1 MRHYDRVSYRHLN
14 DSERYRDHEY
24 LADDAWIGAKE
35 RVYGTMEQQ
44 RSFDGQPSYERGDGR
59 DDYARGERGSA
70 RTRELT
76 YRLDVPRDQFQARES
91 RDTRETRERRPSRR
105 PMREVMRHPA
115 SFLGRVVRGIFHGR
129 GPKNW
134 MRSDTRIHD
143 DVCELLARHEG
154 VDASNVD
161 VVVKDGEV
169 TLTGTVADR
178 FTKRLAEQ
186 TLDDVLGVKDVHNR
200 LTVARS
206 H

>member
-24 LADDAWIGAKE
+24 LADDAWIGTTE
-35 RVYGTMEQQ
+35 RVYGTMESQ
-44 RSFDGQPSYERGDGR
+44 RSFDGQPSYQR
-59 DDYARGERGSA
+59 DDYDRGSERGYS
-70 RTRELT
+70 RSRELT
-76 YRLDVPRDQFQARES
+76 HHLEVPRDRFEL
-91 RDTRETRERRPSRR
+91 RDERAARRPVRARR
-105 PMREVMRHPA
+105 EGVRDGVREVVRHPG

-154 VDASNVD
+154 VDASNID

-169 TLTGTVADR
+169 TLTGSVSDR
-178 FTKRLAEQ
+178 VTKRLAEEA
-186 TLDDVLGVKDVHNR
+186 LDDVLGVKDVHNR

>member
-1 MRHYDRVSYRHLN
+1 MRHYERVSYRHLN

-24 LADDAWIGAKE
+24 LGDDAWVGPNE
-35 RVYGTMEQQ
+35 RVYGTMEQE
-44 RSFDGQPSYERGDGR
+44 RSFDRQPSYGQPSHRGDDYERGYSR
-59 DDYARGERGSA
+59 P
-70 RTRELT
+70 RELT
-76 YRLDVPRDQFQARES
+76 HHLDVPREQFEVRPNDRPVRRRREGV
-91 RDTRETRERRPSRR
+91 RQ
-105 PMREVMRHPA
+105 VMRHPA

-154 VDASNVD
+154 VDASNID

-178 FTKRLAEQ
+178 FTKRLAEEA
-186 TLDDVLGVKDVHNR
+186 LDDVLGVKDVHNR
-200 LTVARS
+200 LTVTRS

>member
-24 LADDAWIGAKE
+24 LADDAWIGPNE
-35 RVYGTMEQQ
+35 RVYGTMEE
-44 RSFDGQPSYERGDGR
+44 RSFDGQPSFQRDTREDYERGH
-59 DDYARGERGSA
+59 ARA
-70 RTRELT
+70 RELT
-76 YRLDVPRDQFQARES
+76 YRLEVPRDQLEPQRARPG
-91 RDTRETRERRPSRR
+91 RRPITERRDGLRDV
-105 PMREVMRHPA
+105 REVIRHPG

-134 MRSDTRIHD
+134 MRSDARIHD
-143 DVCELLARHEG
+143 DVCELLARHDD
-154 VDASNVD
+154 VDASNID

-178 FTKRLAEQ
+178 RMKRLAEAA
-186 TLDDVLGVKDVHNR
+186 LDEALGVRDVHNR